1 MFLNN
6 WIYRGVIYVE
16 KFPNIAVQLRNVS
29 IERPIFKSY
38 FTHYVKWAGNN
49 SSSFFLLIAFPF
61 FIIIFPAGSFPT
73 EVGGGSHSISCINI
87 SHFASST

>member
-6 WIYRGVIYVE
+6 WIYRGVIYDE

-61 FIIIFPAGSFPT
+61 FFIFFLLAVFLQRSGAGR
-73 EVGGGSHSISCINI
+73 GSQHLL
-87 SHFASST
+87 HKY

>member
-6 WIYRGVIYVE
+6 WIYRGVIYDE

-61 FIIIFPAGSFPT
+61 FFYYFSCWQFSYGGRERGGAGVT
-73 EVGGGSHSISCINI
+73 
-87 SHFASST
+87 ASLA

>member
-6 WIYRGVIYVE
+6 WIYRGVIYDE

-61 FIIIFPAGSFPT
+61 FFIIFPAGSFPT
-73 EVGGGSHSISCINI
+73 VVGGGTGVT
-87 SHFASST
+87 ASLA